1 MGLEVELKAHVL
13 DHSLL
18 KKRIEALSGISSGLC
33 EHKSDTYF
41 SRIGE
46 DALFRM
52 RLVQSGPC
60 FESMQGTL
68 VFTFKNKT
76 LKEGIEVNEE
86 LEFNSTS
93 DQAPSALQ
101 FFLNLG
107 YEIYITKT
115 KRGYLYT
122 YPVISGL
129 PVLTIEL
136 VEVASLGWFIEM
148 EFVLE
153 DISMVEQAKV
163 RLLQILDLLGISR
176 SAIEDEYYMHL
187 LTKKKPEA

>member
-13 DHSLL
+13 DHALL
-18 KKRIEALSGISSGLC
+18 KQRIEALAGISSVLC

-52 RLVQSGPC
+52 RLDQSGPT
-60 FESMQGTL
+60 FASMQGTL
-68 VFTFKNKT
+68 VFTYKNKT

-93 DQAPSALQ
+93 EEAPSALQ
-101 FFLNLG
+101 FFLSLG
-107 YEIYITKT
+107 FEIYITKT

-122 YPVISGL
+122 YPVGPEFPL
-129 PVLTIEL
+129 LTVEL

-148 EFVLE
+148 EFVLG
-153 DISMVEQAKV
+153 DISMVAEAKDS
-163 RLLQILDLLGISR
+163 LLHVLDMLGIPR
-176 SAIEDEYYMHL
+176 SAIEAEYYMHML
-187 LTKKKPEA
+187 KKKKPEA